1 MSPNASSEAPAPD
14 APAPVSRALLSVS
27 DKAGIVDLARRLH
40 AAGVELVSTGGTARA
55 LAEAGLPVREV
66 AALTGH
72 PEIMDGRVKTLH
84 PRVHGGLLSR
94 RTAEDRRAMEAN
106 AIPAIDLLVLNLYP
120 FEQTVA
126 AGADDGAIIEQ
137 IDIGGPAML
146 RSAAKNHAHVGVV
159 VDPADYGAIAAAVEA
174 GGLDTALRRRLAAK
188 AFARVSAY
196 DAAIDAWFAARDA
209 AGWDGGDGT
218 ASDLSSGTSPG
229 TLSDTLPGTLR
240 IEAPLVARMRYGENP
255 HQEAALYGFGAEG
268 LATATPLQGK
278 PLSYNN
284 VNDTDAA
291 LELVA
296 DLGERPAIAIIK
308 HANPCGVAY
317 GETIAEAHARAL
329 VCDPVSAFGGIVA
342 ANRPL
347 TRKDAEAITA
357 VFTEVVVAPDADGG
371 AREVFAAKKN
381 LRLLL
386 TPLPDPRRSGLSI
399 RTVGGGLLVQDR
411 DRRTADD
418 LDLRT
423 VTERVPTDAQMAD
436 LMLAWRV
443 AKHVKSNAIVYVR
456 DGMTVGIGAGQMSRV
471 DSARIAASKA
481 ADALAALGDRA
492 EALGIDPSRPLTE
505 GSAVASDAFFPFAD
519 GLLAAASAGAT
530 SVVQPG
536 GSMRDDEVVAAANEA
551 GLAMVLTGVRHFR
564 H

>member
-1 MSPNASSEAPAPD
+1 
-14 APAPVSRALLSVS
+14 
-27 DKAGIVDLARRLH
+27 
-40 AAGVELVSTGGTARA
+40 
-55 LAEAGLPVREV
+55 
-66 AALTGH
+66 
-72 PEIMDGRVKTLH
+72 
-84 PRVHGGLLSR
+84 
-94 RTAEDRRAMEAN
+94 MEAN
-106 AIPAIDLLVLNLYP
+106 GIPPIDLLVLNLYP
-120 FEQTVA
+120 FEETVA
-126 AGADDGAIIEQ
+126 SGADDDAVIEN

-159 VDPADYGAIAAAVEA
+159 VDPADYGAVGDAVEA
-174 GGLDTALRRRLAAK
+174 GRLDLAMRRRLAAK
-188 AFARVSAY
+188 AFARVAAY
-196 DAAIDAWFAARDA
+196 DRAIDEWFGRREASGWGEGEAA
-209 AGWDGGDGT
+209 DGLPET
-218 ASDLSSGTSPG
+218 L
-229 TLSDTLPGTLR
+229 TLS
-240 IEAPLVARMRYGENP
+240 APLVARMRYGENP
-255 HQEAALYGFGAEG
+255 HQEAALYAHGAPG
-268 LATATPLQGK
+268 LAQAEPVQGK
-278 PLSYNN
+278 ALSYNN